1 MELRETRTERIGV
14 AGYGNGG
21 FRIGGT
27 FHEGSV
33 LIIGD
38 RVLPWAPLRPEE
50 VTIESLAPVIAAA
63 RDIDILVL
71 GCGAAMMPMPA
82 ALRAHLRAHRIG
94 LEPMNT
100 GAACRTYNL
109 LLGEN
114 RSVAAAL
121 IAVA

>member
-1 MELRETRTERIGV
+1 MEMREARAER
-14 AGYGNGG
+14 AGIASYGNGG
-21 FRIGGT
+21 FRIGGV
-27 FHEGSV
+27 FHHGSV
-33 LIIGD
+33 LLIGD
-38 RVLPWAPLRPEE
+38 RVLPWAPVRPEE
-50 VTIESLAPVIAAA
+50 VNAESLEPVVASA

-71 GCGAAMMPMPA
+71 GCGAAMTPMPE
-82 ALRAHLRAHRIG
+82 ALRAHLRAHRIA

-114 RSVAAAL
+114 RCVAAAL

>member
-1 MELRETRTERIGV
+1 MELREARAERANV
-14 AGYGNGG
+14 AGYGDGG
-21 FRIGGT
+21 FRIGGV
-27 FHEGSV
+27 FHQGSV

-71 GCGAAMMPMPA
+71 GCGTAMMPMPRE
-82 ALRAHLRAHRIG
+82 LREPLHAYRIA

-109 LLGEN
+109 LLAEH